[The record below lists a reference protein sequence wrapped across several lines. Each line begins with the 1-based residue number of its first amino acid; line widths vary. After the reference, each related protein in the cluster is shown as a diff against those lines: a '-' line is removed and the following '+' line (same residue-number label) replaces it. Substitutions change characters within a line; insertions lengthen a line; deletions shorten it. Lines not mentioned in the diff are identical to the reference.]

1 MLNDTPILE
10 DQGIPTP
17 TAARVRPTAIA
28 ARLAP
33 PAPESVAYKP
43 PVRIV
48 IPTIDM
54 DQALVAVG
62 LDTAGIPIVPKHEA
76 AWYSGSAAPSQG
88 ENIVLWGHALR
99 FKSEP
104 NIPAPFGR
112 LKDLALGEKVVLYDA
127 AGIQHA
133 YVISRQVWA
142 TPDQVSYIL
151 PQGHE
156 QLTLVSCIGDKVVG
170 PAGVD
175 MTHRL
180 ITIAKPASQ

>member
-1 MLNDTPILE
+1 MRRLISTFLLAAFLCCACSSPQAAAVSRSHATSTPGPSSDLLTISRMLNDTPILE

-76 AWYSGSAAPSQG
+76 AW
-88 ENIVLWGHALR
+88 
-99 FKSEP
+99 
-104 NIPAPFGR
+104 
-112 LKDLALGEKVVLYDA
+112 
-127 AGIQHA
+127 
-133 YVISRQVWA
+133 
-142 TPDQVSYIL
+142 
-151 PQGHE
+151 
-156 QLTLVSCIGDKVVG
+156 
-170 PAGVD
+170 
-175 MTHRL
+175 
-180 ITIAKPASQ
+180 